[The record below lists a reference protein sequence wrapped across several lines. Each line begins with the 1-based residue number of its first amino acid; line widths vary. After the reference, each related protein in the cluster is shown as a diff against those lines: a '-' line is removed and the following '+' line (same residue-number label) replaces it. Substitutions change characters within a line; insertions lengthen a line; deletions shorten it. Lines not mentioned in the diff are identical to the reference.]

1 MYVLLSCN
9 KNENVFQLENN
20 VFLADPNQ
28 DGRTQ
33 PCPRDTPQ
41 FWVRSSFKPIKKL
54 TLTIS
59 YFFIC

>member
-1 MYVLLSCN
+1 MYVLLSCI

>member
-41 FWVRSSFKPIKKL
+41 FWVRSSFKPIKKN
-54 TLTIS
+54 
-59 YFFIC
+59 